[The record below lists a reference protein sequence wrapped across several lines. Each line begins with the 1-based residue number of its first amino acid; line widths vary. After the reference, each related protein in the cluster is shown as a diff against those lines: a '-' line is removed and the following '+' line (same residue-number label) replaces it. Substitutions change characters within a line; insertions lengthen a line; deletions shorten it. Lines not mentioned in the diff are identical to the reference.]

1 MASDPKYTGKISYP
15 ESFADFPV
23 STTEKRGKNDARHWT
38 PRDALISMLRRI
50 DSGEIPN
57 VDALMIV
64 LRAKEDDAYRTYFSQ
79 ATPDFHT
86 SLGMLEH
93 LKYRLHSD
101 G

>member
-1 MASDPKYTGKISYP
+1 MASKPYP
-15 ESFADFPV
+15 DNFTDYPMSV
-23 STTEKRGKNDARHWT
+23 TEKRGKHSASKWT

-57 VDALMIV
+57 VDALVIV
-64 LRAKEDDAYRTYFSQ
+64 LREKLDDGEYRTFFSQ

-93 LKYRLHSD
+93 LKHRLID
-101 G
+101 K